1 MKSIFFL
8 LMTFI
13 KKNKKMECEGVF
25 MIYGEDNFAIKLSI
39 SNLPELDLLLKKY
52 YKNQTELSKTELK
65 VLEKVGRQQYFNG
78 KQAAEFLG
86 VSPSTFWSWTKRYDI
101 EFLMIDGLKRY
112 SRDTLISFMEKR
124 GKKWKQVQE
133 KKLRQDIFNYL
144 LRNENRDFE
153 KDYQAIINTILIAVN
168 AEDLYSMTNRE
179 VHYARLV
186 FNKIMET
193 RALVDGGK
201 DE

>member
-1 MKSIFFL
+1 
-8 LMTFI
+8 
-13 KKNKKMECEGVF
+13 METSSSE
-25 MIYGEDNFAIKLSI
+25 
-39 SNLPELDLLLKKY
+39 
-52 YKNQTELSKTELK
+52 
-65 VLEKVGRQQYFNG
+65 
-78 KQAAEFLG
+78 
-86 VSPSTFWSWTKRYDI
+86 
-101 EFLMIDGLKRY
+101 
-112 SRDTLISFMEKR
+112 
-124 GKKWKQVQE
+124 
-133 KKLRQDIFNYL
+133 KLRQDIFNYL

>member
-1 MKSIFFL
+1 
-8 LMTFI
+8 
-13 KKNKKMECEGVF
+13 MET
-25 MIYGEDNFAIKLSI
+25 S
-39 SNLPELDLLLKKY
+39 
-52 YKNQTELSKTELK
+52 
-65 VLEKVGRQQYFNG
+65 
-78 KQAAEFLG
+78 
-86 VSPSTFWSWTKRYDI
+86 
-101 EFLMIDGLKRY
+101 
-112 SRDTLISFMEKR
+112 SRE
-124 GKKWKQVQE
+124 
-133 KKLRQDIFNYL
+133 KLRQDIFNYL